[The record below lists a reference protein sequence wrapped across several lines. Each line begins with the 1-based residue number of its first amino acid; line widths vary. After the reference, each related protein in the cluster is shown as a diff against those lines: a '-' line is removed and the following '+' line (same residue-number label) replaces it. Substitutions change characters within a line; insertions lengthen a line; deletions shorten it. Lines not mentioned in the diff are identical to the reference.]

1 MLHGERDWI
10 MLRTKMLDLR
20 ARRGTP
26 VGLSIRSTHSTTEI
40 PITFSKMSHQHN
52 HGHDHSHEDEQ
63 ADASAQSIIWR
74 PIDFESIRT
83 LNETTTDSGAQV
95 VEKTWPQRL
104 NPEPELVSDA
114 DEQLLMFIP

>member
-1 MLHGERDWI
+1 M
-10 MLRTKMLDLR
+10 
-20 ARRGTP
+20 
-26 VGLSIRSTHSTTEI
+26 GLSIRSTYSTTVVLK
-40 PITFSKMSHQHN
+40 FQSRSAKMSHQHN
-52 HGHDHSHEDEQ
+52 HVHSGHDHGSHGHGHDHDHSHEDEQ

-95 VEKTWPQRL
+95 VEKIWTQRL